1 MDVLINLANI
11 LYVVAYFTTNIVRLR
26 MLTLVA
32 ATCLAV
38 YFSSQPVPLLNV
50 VAWNLAFIALNLIQL
65 VRLMAARHGISVQSL
80 QQKWRE
86 RMAVPKSEVL

>member
-32 ATCLAV
+32 ATCLAI
-38 YFSSQPVPLLNV
+38 YFYSQPVPLLNV

-65 VRLMAARHGISVQSL
+65 VRLLAARHGISVQSL

-86 RMAVPKSEVL
+86 RLAVPKSEVL

>member
-11 LYVVAYFTTNIVRLR
+11 LYVVAYFTTNIMRLR

-38 YFSSQPVPLLNV
+38 YFYSQPVPLLNV
-50 VAWNLAFIALNLIQL
+50 VAWNLAFIALNLLQL
-65 VRLMAARHGISVQSL
+65 VRLLAARHGISVQSL

-86 RMAVPKSEVL
+86 RLAAPKSEAL

>member
-11 LYVVAYFTTNIVRLR
+11 LYVVAYFTTNIMRLR

-38 YFSSQPVPLLNV
+38 YFYSQPVPLLNV

-65 VRLMAARHGISVQSL
+65 VRLLAARHGISVQSL

-86 RMAVPKSEVL
+86 RLAVPKSEVL